1 MSVVL
6 QSSGVEPMEPIE
18 PRPLT
23 RRGVALAWLI
33 VLELIVIWVLAIYSY
48 LTLPQ
53 VVPVH
58 FGWNGEPT
66 RYGEKIELLFLAV
79 PLSIAPSI
87 FLLITK
93 YRFTLIN
100 KYSYLVNLPAFFTY
114 ITKIPKER
122 RSLWVNRYFESL
134 LAFGAAITFFLL
146 LIEYE
151 VYLSALQGRVHPW
164 LVFVPLT
171 IVGSIIPLIFYLRR
185 LSQEM
190 KLEAEG
196 ALSRKISRAV

>member
-1 MSVVL
+1 
-6 QSSGVEPMEPIE
+6 MEPIE